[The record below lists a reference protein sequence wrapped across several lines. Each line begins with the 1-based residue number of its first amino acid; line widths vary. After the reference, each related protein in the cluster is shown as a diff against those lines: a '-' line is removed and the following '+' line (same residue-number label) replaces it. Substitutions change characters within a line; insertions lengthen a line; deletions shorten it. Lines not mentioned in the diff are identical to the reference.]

1 MHPYTP
7 FVHRPLDG
15 HSGWSKSSASV
26 RGTGFARI
34 SLIEEALSLILWQP
48 DRCWSRREAA
58 KTCMAACASI
68 LLHWSIRAVVR
79 DWRKMP
85 WGQRVLVWAK
95 CSIFTAPTFSHFNS
109 QNNKPALQVL
119 EKFGVDSF
127 LVPPRVPYNYASV
140 LLSLHAWLTCS
151 REQRERERER
161 GKEIKRPLWLLSA
174 SKCRFQLSTCRWH
187 HVQFHVGE
195 VPAHHTFALMR
206 HTCR

>member
-7 FVHRPLDG
+7 FVHRPLDA

-26 RGTGFARI
+26 RGPEFARI

-48 DRCWSRREAA
+48 DRSRREAA

-68 LLHWSIRAVVR
+68 LLHRSIRAVVR

-85 WGQRVLVWAK
+85 WARPK
-95 CSIFTAPTFSHFNS
+95 RYKECSIFTTPTFSHFNS

-127 LVPPRVPYNYASV
+127 LVPPRVAYNCASV
-140 LLSLHAWLTCS
+140 LPSLHAWLTCS
-151 REQRERERER
+151 REQRERERKR
-161 GKEIKRPLWLLSA
+161 QRDKEV
-174 SKCRFQLSTCRWH
+174 F
-187 HVQFHVGE
+187 
-195 VPAHHTFALMR
+195 
-206 HTCR
+206 

>member
-161 GKEIKRPLWLLSA
+161 QRDKEASLASFSFQMPISA
-174 SKCRFQLSTCRWH
+174 LHVSVAPCSVSCRRSSSSSYFCTDAPHL
-187 HVQFHVGE
+187 
-195 VPAHHTFALMR
+195 
-206 HTCR
+206 